1 MRILFFIYFFFLAC
15 PLFAQKSTG
24 SSFIVDSLNKEAFDA
39 KRSDISKALNLL
51 IIAQNTAKQI
61 DYKKGQAVAY
71 MYEGGIFQQQGFVK
85 RALSDFYLSLD
96 IFRRIKDTFNI
107 AKVSQQIAGSLIL
120 ESKYDSASAIYKES
134 LEVFKKY
141 DKQEEVVN
149 IKNSLG
155 LIQLYKGKPDSA
167 VILFNQALN
176 TSKLIKYDYG
186 EKKALYHLGK
196 LALEGKNLEL
206 ATSFFYASISIDRKL
221 NDRYGLALNNLE
233 LANVAFKRGQLDSA
247 FAMSKASYLFA
258 KSIGAH
264 ELIDQS
270 VHQIIQYY
278 KKTNALEKAMAW
290 QDTAILINTLHRKK
304 ENEYAAN
311 FIDIIKNQQSL
322 RLDWENSFLRAQR
335 ASDEQLFILTVGT
348 FILIILAVL
357 VVMVFINYQKQ
368 KHFSRELRAKNIL
381 IEAQIEEM
389 GTLNKEISQQNRMLE
404 ADNKTKDKLLS
415 IISHDLRNPLV
426 NTKGILNLVNQEMV
440 PEDQAKQLL
449 LQLETQ
455 YMGTTSLLDN
465 LLFWLKGQMSGK
477 NLDRSVFI
485 VYQLVKGLEDE
496 HKMLFR
502 RKNIIFNNNLHPQ
515 MFINADKEMIRIV
528 LRNLISN
535 AIKYTPE
542 NGTIQVHA
550 TQSITH
556 AIICVEDSG
565 IGMTQETIEKIN
577 AKQYYTT
584 AGTSMEKG
592 SGFGLMLCSDLIN
605 RHDGN
610 LIIESLPDK
619 GSKFI
624 IQLPLQ
630 SI

>member
-502 RKNIIFNNNLHPQ
+502 RKNITFNNNLHPQ

>member
-322 RLDWENSFLRAQR
+322 RLEWENSFLRAQR
-335 ASDEQLFILTVGT
+335 ASDEQLFILTEGT

-502 RKNIIFNNNLHPQ
+502 RKNITFNNNLHPQ

>member
-141 DKQEEVVN
+141 DKQDEVVN

-502 RKNIIFNNNLHPQ
+502 RKNITFNNNLHPQ

>member
-1 MRILFFIYFFFLAC
+1 MRILFLLYFFFLVG
-15 PLFAQKSTG
+15 PLFAQKNTG

-71 MYEGGIFQQQGFVK
+71 MYEGGIFQQQGFIK

-107 AKVSQQIAGSLIL
+107 AKVSQQIAGSLVL
-120 ESKYDSASAIYKES
+120 ESKYDSASTIYKEC
-134 LEVFKKY
+134 LEVFSKY

-155 LIQLYKGKPDSA
+155 LIQLYRGKPDSA
-167 VILFNQALN
+167 VNLFNQALN

-270 VHQIIQYY
+270 VQQIIQYY

-290 QDTAILINTLHRKK
+290 QDTAIFINTLHRKK

-477 NLDRSVFI
+477 NLDRSVI
-485 VYQLVKGLEDE
+485 VIYQLVKGLEDE

-502 RKNIIFNNNLHPQ
+502 RKNITFNNNLHPQ
-515 MFINADKEMIRIV
+515 MFINADKEMIRII

-550 TQSITH
+550 TQTLTH

-584 AGTSMEKG
+584 AGTSVEKG

-605 RHDGN
+605 RHDGF
-610 LIIESLPDK
+610 LTIESLPNK

>member
-1 MRILFFIYFFFLAC
+1 MRILFLLIISFFIS
-15 PLFAQKSTG
+15 PLFAQKNTG
-24 SSFIVDSLNKEAFDA
+24 SSYFVDSLNKEAFDA

-51 IIAQNTAKQI
+51 IIAQNTAKQL
-61 DYKKGQAVAY
+61 DYKKGQAIAY
-71 MYEGGIFQQQGFVK
+71 MYEGGIFQQQGFIK

-96 IFRRIKDTFNI
+96 IFKRIKDTFNI
-107 AKVSQQIAGSLIL
+107 AKVSQQIAGSLVL
-120 ESKYDSASAIYKES
+120 ESKYDSASTTYKEC
-134 LEVFKKY
+134 LEVFNRFN
-141 DKQEEVVN
+141 KQEEVVN

-155 LIQLYKGKPDSA
+155 LIQLYRGKPDSA

-176 TSKLIKYDYG
+176 TSKKINYNYG

-206 ATSFFYASISIDRKL
+206 ASSFFYASIAIDRKM

-258 KSIGAH
+258 KSINAYD
-264 ELIDQS
+264 LINPS
-270 VHQIIQYY
+270 VYQIIQYY
-278 KKTNALEKAMAW
+278 KKTNDLVNAMSW
-290 QDTAILINTLHRKK
+290 QDTAILINNLHRKK

-322 RLDWENSFLRAQR
+322 RLDRENDIIRAQR
-335 ASDEQLFILTVGT
+335 ASDEQVFILTVGT

-357 VVMVFINYQKQ
+357 VIMVFINYQKQ

-389 GTLNKEISQQNRMLE
+389 GALNKEISLQNRMLE

-426 NTKGILNLVNQEMV
+426 NTKGILNLVNQGMV

-465 LLFWLKGQMSGK
+465 LLFWLKGQMAGK
-477 NLDRSVFI
+477 NLDRSNVVIF
-485 VYQLVKGLEDE
+485 QLVKGLEDE
-496 HKMLFR
+496 HKMLLV
-502 RKNIIFNNNLHPQ
+502 RKNIEFNNALHPQ
-515 MFINADKEMIRIV
+515 MFVHADKEMIRIV

-535 AIKYTPE
+535 AIKFTPE
-542 NGTIQVHA
+542 HGSIDIRAEQSGTDSLIY
-550 TQSITH
+550 
-556 AIICVEDSG
+556 VEDTG
-565 IGMTQETIEKIN
+565 IGMSKETIDKVN

-605 RHDGN
+605 RHDGS
-610 LIIESLPDK
+610 LTIESIPGK
-619 GSKFI
+619 GSRFI
-624 IQLPLQ
+624 IKLPITK
-630 SI
+630 S